1 MKNNSKIKKAV
12 FVYTKNKEFLYKFES
27 ITQAGKELNINYYV
41 IKKYAKIN
49 LAYKCYISSYEKL
62 RDELIYC

>member
-27 ITQAGKELNINYYV
+27 ITQAGKKLNISHCV
-41 IKKYAKIN
+41 IKKYVKIN
-49 LAYKCYISSYEKL
+49 LAYKGYISSYEKL
-62 RDELIYC
+62 RVELIYC